1 MSASKGILVFLLVLL
16 AVGVIGGGCAMSGY
30 NRAIGLNEGVKSAWG
45 QVETQLQRRYDLIP
59 NLVET
64 VKGYAKHE
72 SDLFTAIAEARTKY
86 FQPGATQSD
95 KLKSANQLEG
105 LLSRLLVLQEQ
116 YPQLKANESFLK
128 LQDTL
133 EGTEN
138 RVSVERTR
146 YNDTVRMLNS
156 YVNGFPGRLFAGFA
170 GVKAADYFEAAPASK
185 EAPKVNFGTK

>member
-1 MSASKGILVFLLVLL
+1 MSASKGILLFLLVLIAL
-16 AVGVIGGGCAMSGY
+16 GVIGGGCAMSGY

-72 SDLFTAIAEARTKY
+72 SELFTAIADARTKY
-86 FQPGATQSD
+86 FQPGATQED
-95 KLKSANQLEG
+95 KLKSANQIEG

-128 LQDTL
+128 LQDSL

-146 YNDTVRMLNS
+146 YNEAVRTLNT

-170 GVKAADYFEAAPASK
+170 GVKAAEYFESAPTAK
-185 EAPKVNFGTK
+185 EAPKVSFGTK